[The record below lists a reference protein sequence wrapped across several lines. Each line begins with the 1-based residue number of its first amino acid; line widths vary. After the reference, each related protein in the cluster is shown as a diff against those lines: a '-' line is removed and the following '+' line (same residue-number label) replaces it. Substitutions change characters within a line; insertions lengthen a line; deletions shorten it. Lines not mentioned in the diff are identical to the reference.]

1 MKIEIQNGDNL
12 TQLSMLIADISVCM
26 LTSIDADGALVSKPM
41 SPLEMDSSG
50 AIWFF
55 VDLNVDSIE
64 QPSMT
69 NLSFTDASNGTYVSI
84 SGYRAINKDH
94 AHIADLWTLFAKPW
108 FPDGPESTNL
118 ALLKF
123 APNSAEYWDAPNSK
137 MVRFFAMAASVI
149 AGKPIGLSE
158 HATLVGLAATSEEM
172 ATTNVNTT
180 EKCPV

>member
-1 MKIEIQNGDNL
+1 MKIELQNNDEL
-12 TQLSMLIADISVCM
+12 TQLSKLIADISVCM
-26 LTSIDADGALVSKPM
+26 LTSIDANGALVSKPM

-55 VDLNVDSIE
+55 VDLGTDDIE
-64 QPSMT
+64 QPYIT

-94 AHIADLWTLFAKPW
+94 AHIADLWTLFANPW

-123 APNSAEYWDAPNSK
+123 VPHAAEYWDAPNSK

-149 AGKPIGLSE
+149 AGKPMGLGE
-158 HATLVGLAATSEEM
+158 HATLVDLVAAPEEM
-172 ATTNVNTT
+172 ATANVNTC
-180 EKCPV
+180 EK